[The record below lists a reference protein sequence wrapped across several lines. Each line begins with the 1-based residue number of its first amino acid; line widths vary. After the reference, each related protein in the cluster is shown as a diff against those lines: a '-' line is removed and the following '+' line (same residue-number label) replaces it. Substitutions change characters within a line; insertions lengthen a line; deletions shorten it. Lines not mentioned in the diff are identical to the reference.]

1 METALVLGLGVVRP
15 ASLGHELLKDCKK
28 AAKSILH
35 SRSYSQFRLLA
46 QFVVTYSAEKRSSKL
61 IIKFF
66 YGLGFR
72 G

>member
-1 METALVLGLGVVRP
+1 MGQARQ
-15 ASLGHELLKDCKK
+15 LLKDCKK
-28 AAKSILH
+28 AAKSFFVL
-35 SRSYSQFRLLA
+35 RTYSHFQLLA
-46 QFVVTYSAEKRSSKL
+46 QFVVTIHQKSDTHKL